1 MDIPEAGVLAS
12 NEQPA
17 SSVPPTELRPWGRG
31 ITSLYTLANFGAWIA
46 LITPIAITL
55 ALKVAEIDPA
65 NKTTNYSLVL
75 GIGSF
80 AHLFVG
86 PIMGV
91 ISDRTTS
98 RFGMRRPWLLI
109 GTIAGFLSLLLVAV
123 ATTIPLIIL
132 GWSLAQVTFSI
143 MGTSIGAVLADQVP
157 PERRGRLSG
166 YVGMAQQLGTAI
178 GIIIAA
184 SLGTSQLLLAFL
196 IPALLGLIT
205 NVLLAI
211 VMPDRRIT
219 KEELDPFH
227 VGDFLKTFWV
237 SPRKHPDFAWVWV
250 QRFLVNMAI
259 SFYGNYALYFLVD
272 RLHYTLEQVPML
284 QLIGV
289 LITLVTTTAAAII
302 GGILSDRLGRR
313 KSFVLVAT
321 LLYGAGVVI
330 IAFAPSFV
338 VYLIGG
344 GLAGMANGVYA
355 SVDMALATQVL
366 PKKEDTAKDLGVL
379 TIATLL
385 PQSLAPTIA
394 PLFLA
399 IGGGNNYTALYLI
412 AGLFFVVGAL
422 AIQPVKS
429 VR

>member
-1 MDIPEAGVLAS
+1 MDIPEIGSLAG
-12 NEQPA
+12 NEPSGSPFA
-17 SSVPPTELRPWGRG
+17 FRPWGKG
-31 ITSLYTLANFGAWIA
+31 MVSLYTLANFGSWIA

-55 ALKVAEIDPA
+55 ALKVAEIDPTH
-65 NKTTNYSLVL
+65 KTTNYSLVV

-80 AHLFVG
+80 AHLFIG

-98 RFGMRRPWLLI
+98 RMGMRRPWILL
-109 GTIAGFLSLLLVAV
+109 GSIAGFLSLALIAM
-123 ATTIPLIIL
+123 AQNIPLILL
-132 GWSLAQVTFSI
+132 GWSLTQVTFSI
-143 MGTSIGAVLADQVP
+143 VGTGIQAMMADQVP
-157 PERRGRLSG
+157 EERRGRISG
-166 YVGMAQQLGTAI
+166 WVGMSQQIGTAV
-178 GIIIAA
+178 GIIIAGI
-184 SLGTSQLLLAFL
+184 LGTSQLFLVFL

-205 NVLLAI
+205 NLLLAI

-219 KEELDPFH
+219 RAECDPFH
-227 VGDFLKTFWV
+227 VGDFLRTFWV
-237 SPRKHPDFAWVWV
+237 NPRKHPDFGWVWG

-272 RLHYTLEQVPML
+272 RLHYTLAQVPIL

-289 LITLVTTTAAAII
+289 LVSLVTTTAAAIG

-313 KSFVLVAT
+313 KIFVLVAT
-321 LLYGAGVVI
+321 LFYGVGVVI

-338 VYLIGG
+338 VYMIGG
-344 GLAGMANGVYA
+344 ALAGMANGAYA
-355 SVDMALATQVL
+355 SVDMAMTTQVL
-366 PKKEDTAKDLGVL
+366 TKKENTAKELGVMS
-379 TIATLL
+379 IATLL
-385 PQSLAPTIA
+385 PQSLAPAIA

-412 AGLFFVVGAL
+412 AGFFFVVGAF

-429 VR
+429 VK